1 MMDKRRFFLL
11 GFILFLT
18 MTGYGIVFPTLPFL
32 ANDLDLTSFQMGTLI
47 TGWAT
52 AQFITAP
59 LWGKLADSIGRK
71 KVLIYGLFGFG
82 IAFMLLI
89 VVNNYWQLLFARIIG
104 ASLSSGTYPA
114 VFAIVSDSTDRH
126 HRNVAIAKMGALSA
140 LGFLCGP
147 ALGGLLAQLGIYIPF
162 IVAGSLAL
170 VTAPFAWKLLYEP
183 NNTNV
188 YMRKPD
194 SYVLSFSILFKKG
207 YRQLYAVSLGVSV
220 AASSFFGLIG
230 YFMIERF
237 DSTSGYVSL
246 AFSVEAGMAVL
257 VQLFLLERFYQVWKE
272 VSIKKAG
279 LLIACLGYIIIA
291 FSPNWIFVMFGCAL
305 IGFGQ
310 ACVLP
315 VVISLLSKRE
325 QFGQGVTMGVNE
337 SMDSL
342 GRIIGPLI
350 GGFTFSLH
358 TVFPFL
364 TSAGIVVLLFFLTSL
379 QKSSEFESGK
389 AL

>member
-1 MMDKRRFFLL
+1 M
-11 GFILFLT
+11 
-18 MTGYGIVFPTLPFL
+18 
-32 ANDLDLTSFQMGTLI
+32 
-47 TGWAT
+47 
-52 AQFITAP
+52 
-59 LWGKLADSIGRK
+59 
-71 KVLIYGLFGFG
+71 
-82 IAFMLLI
+82 
-89 VVNNYWQLLFARIIG
+89 
-104 ASLSSGTYPA
+104 
-114 VFAIVSDSTDRH
+114 
-126 HRNVAIAKMGALSA
+126 
-140 LGFLCGP
+140 
-147 ALGGLLAQLGIYIPF
+147 
-162 IVAGSLAL
+162 
-170 VTAPFAWKLLYEP
+170 
-183 NNTNV
+183 
-188 YMRKPD
+188 
-194 SYVLSFSILFKKG
+194 
-207 YRQLYAVSLGVSV
+207 
-220 AASSFFGLIG
+220 
-230 YFMIERF
+230 
-237 DSTSGYVSL
+237 
-246 AFSVEAGMAVL
+246 L

-315 VVISLLSKRE
+315 VVISLLSKQE

-358 TVFPFL
+358 AVFPFL